1 LIAGVLTFA
10 VSLVIWVID
19 AGRRAE
25 GWKGDLFGYLS
36 LVRHYDD
43 FTRGVVD
50 TSALIYYCSFIFL
63 CMFLTVR
70 SLESMRWRRA

>member
-1 LIAGVLTFA
+1 MRAY
-10 VSLVIWVID
+10 SLS
-19 AGRRAE
+19 RQL
-25 GWKGDLFGYLS
+25 GDLGNRRGKKGGGLEGRS
-36 LVRHYDD
+36 VRLPVRVGHYED